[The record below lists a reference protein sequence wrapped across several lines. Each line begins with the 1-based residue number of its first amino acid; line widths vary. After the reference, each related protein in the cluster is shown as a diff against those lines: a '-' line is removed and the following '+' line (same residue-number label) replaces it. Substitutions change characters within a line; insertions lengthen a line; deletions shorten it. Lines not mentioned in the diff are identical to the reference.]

1 MLVRNA
7 QLQVISTQPL
17 LARLLEDTLHTRL
30 PDFPACSLVVDCPV
44 GFAFQV
50 ITPASAGTSF
60 VLTQNA
66 CTEYLDD
73 LWNLGVLG
81 LAYRSRTLE
90 ELAELLRRAETQERV
105 RLTPTQRSPLTPAE
119 SSLLRLVARGLA
131 NKEIARELK
140 IADQTV
146 QNGLTRVF
154 QKLGCRGR
162 SEAILY
168 YWGINLQPEESRWF

>member
-7 QLQVISTQPL
+7 QLQVVSTQPL
-17 LARLLEDTLHTRL
+17 IARLLEDALHARL
-30 PDFPACSLVVDCPV
+30 PEFPAASLVLDWPV

-50 ITPASAGTSF
+50 VTPESAASSF

-66 CTEYLDD
+66 CPEYLDD
-73 LWNLGVLG
+73 LWNLGLLG

-105 RLTPTQRSPLTPAE
+105 RLTPAQRSPLTPAE
-119 SSLLRLVARGLA
+119 GDWLRLVARGLA
-131 NKEIARELK
+131 NKEIARELG
-140 IADQTV
+140 IANQTV

-154 QKLGCRGR
+154 QKLGCDGR
-162 SEAILY
+162 SEAILH
-168 YWGINLQPEESRWF
+168 YWGLTAATKEPL